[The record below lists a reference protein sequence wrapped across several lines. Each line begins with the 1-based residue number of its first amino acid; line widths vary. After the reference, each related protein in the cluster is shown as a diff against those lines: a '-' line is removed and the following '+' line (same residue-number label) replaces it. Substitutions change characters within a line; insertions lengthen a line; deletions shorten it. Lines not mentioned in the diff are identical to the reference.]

1 MSVGV
6 GIGFIFLAREGLSYA
21 MLKHMP
27 GAEQADMGGP
37 AEDEEEENAQ
47 VEEERRERARIAR

>member
-27 GAEQADMGGP
+27 GAEQA
-37 AEDEEEENAQ
+37 EVSRREEEK
-47 VEEERRERARIAR
+47 EEQEPEREPHERARVAR